1 MINTEISV
9 ALLAP
14 VPLVHLETGLTVFQ
28 AKGKV
33 AFGSREWNAFYKLN
47 EISGG
52 RPVDVYIYAS
62 WAGVKEVWAAT
73 WHGIYIG
80 YVESIGGAHPNGME
94 FRPESTKTDTND
106 SAIFWEIKELRRLP
120 EAEHRPLNNFIGYDK
135 KVTYK
140 KNFKPERPLLVEH
153 P

>member
-1 MINTEISV
+1 MEKTVCDV

-14 VPLVHLETGLTVFQ
+14 VPLVHLESGLAVCQ

-33 AFGSREWNAFYKLN
+33 AFGSKEWKAFHKLN
-47 EISGG
+47 IISAD

-62 WAGVKEVWAAT
+62 WAGIKEVWAAT

-80 YVESIGGAHPNGME
+80 YVESVGGVHPDGLE
-94 FRPESTKTDTND
+94 FRPDSTQSDTDD
-106 SAIFWEIKELRRLP
+106 SAVFWEIKDLRRLT
-120 EAEHRPLNNFIGYDK
+120 EAKHIPLTDFVGYDK